1 MKLLFLVMATG
12 LIFASCSNSNG
23 VDSKTTTAENK
34 TDSPKVSSKELN
46 QSFDQAW
53 NNHDSTKLFSLLA
66 DDVQMLSGKIHF
78 DGKTEVMN
86 KFIRRNLPVTGNL
99 KTTVIS
105 TGEDNGI
112 AYEAGTF
119 SLDVTPPNTKAFV
132 DKGNYNFVWK
142 KGADDTWKV
151 SCINMEDSPTETK

>member
-23 VDSKTTTAENK
+23 ADSKTTTSENK

-53 NNHDSTKLFSLLA
+53 NSHDSTKLFSLLA

-119 SLDVTPPNTKAFV
+119 SLDVSPPNTKAFV

-142 KGADDTWKV
+142 KGADENWKV
-151 SCINMEDSPTETK
+151 SCINMEDLPAETK